1 MEFVYNKKLNLKI
14 SRIGFGGIPIQNS
27 SVENAKDVID
37 ELIRSNVNYIDSAR
51 GYKESEKIIGEAI
64 KGRRSSFILATKS
77 MARTYEAMKQ
87 DIEVSLGNFQTD
99 YIDIYQ
105 LHNPNMEALE
115 LCLSDEGAYRALKEA
130 KNEGKIGHIGIT
142 NHSLEVLNKA
152 IDTGLFETVMYPF
165 NIVEDQGK
173 EMFDRCKSLGILTI
187 AMKPVA
193 GGAIDNKKLAIKYL
207 LNEDIDV
214 IIPGMK
220 DKNEVI
226 ENVNIK
232 KEALYDSEL
241 AEVKRIKEDLSG
253 DFCRRCGY
261 CAPCSVGIDIPNCF
275 VFEGYFKKYDLKD
288 WAIER
293 YASLKHHASECI
305 ECGMCESRCPYN
317 LKIIEKLKEVR
328 KTFGK

>member
-1 MEFVYNKKLNLKI
+1 MEFIYNKKLNLKI

-27 SVENAKDVID
+27 SVENAKDVVD

-77 MARTYEAMKQ
+77 MARTYEAMKK

-115 LCLSDEGAYRALKEA
+115 LCLSDEGAYRALKVA
-130 KNEGKIGHIGIT
+130 KSEGKIGHIGIT

-173 EMFDRCKSLGILTI
+173 EMFNRCKSLGILTI

-232 KEALYDSEL
+232 KEALNDSEL

-288 WAIER
+288 WAVER

>member
-27 SVENAKDVID
+27 SVKNAKDVID

-77 MARTYEAMKQ
+77 MARTYEAMKK

-130 KNEGKIGHIGIT
+130 KKEGKIGHIGIT

-193 GGAIDNKKLAIKYL
+193 GGAIDNKRLAIKYL

-288 WAIER
+288 WAVER

>member
-77 MARTYEAMKQ
+77 MARTYEAMKK

-193 GGAIDNKKLAIKYL
+193 GGAIDNKHLAIKYL

-232 KEALYDSEL
+232 KEALNDSEL

-293 YASLKHHASECI
+293 YASLKHHASECV

>member
-1 MEFVYNKKLNLKI
+1 MEFIYNKKLNLKI

-27 SVENAKDVID
+27 SVENAKDVVD

-77 MARTYEAMKQ
+77 MARTYEAMKK

-130 KNEGKIGHIGIT
+130 KSEGKIGHIGIT

-173 EMFDRCKSLGILTI
+173 EMFNRCKSLGILTI

-226 ENVNIK
+226 ENV
-232 KEALYDSEL
+232 
-241 AEVKRIKEDLSG
+241 
-253 DFCRRCGY
+253 
-261 CAPCSVGIDIPNCF
+261 
-275 VFEGYFKKYDLKD
+275 
-288 WAIER
+288 
-293 YASLKHHASECI
+293 
-305 ECGMCESRCPYN
+305 
-317 LKIIEKLKEVR
+317 
-328 KTFGK
+328 

>member
-1 MEFVYNKKLNLKI
+1 MEFIYNKKLNLKI

-27 SVENAKDVID
+27 SVENAKDVVD

-77 MARTYEAMKQ
+77 MARTYEAMKK

-130 KNEGKIGHIGIT
+130 KSEGKIGHIGIT

-173 EMFDRCKSLGILTI
+173 EMFNRCKSLGILTI

-232 KEALYDSEL
+232 KEALNDSEL

-288 WAIER
+288 WAVER